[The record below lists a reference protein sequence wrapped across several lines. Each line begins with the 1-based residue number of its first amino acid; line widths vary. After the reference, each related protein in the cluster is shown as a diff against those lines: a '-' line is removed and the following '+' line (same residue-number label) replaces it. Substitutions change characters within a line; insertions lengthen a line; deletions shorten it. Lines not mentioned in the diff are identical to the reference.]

1 MPQGF
6 VEIRDGGL
14 VLKLKKLTPALED
27 TILEET
33 QVQADKL
40 TTWIVKNHLSGP
52 HGENTLAVKSG
63 NFRRLTLPIKPKTY
77 SKSMK
82 AGTRFSGAGAR
93 VHVGPKGQVTTIK
106 PLTSKYLA
114 IPIGEALTASG
125 VPRYNS
131 PRDVPGLS
139 LITSLRGNLI
149 LVSQVG
155 NMLEPFFLLKK
166 QVEVPARV
174 HPEEIIKRRIVQ
186 IAKDY
191 REALRT
197 TLEKLLEERAR

>member
-6 VEIRDGGL
+6 VEVKDGGL
-14 VLKLKKLTPALED
+14 ILKLKKLTPELKE
-27 TILEET
+27 TILDET

-40 TTWIVKNHLSGP
+40 TNWIVKKHLSGP
-52 HGENTLAVKSG
+52 HGENRLAVKSG

-77 SKSMK
+77 KKKMK
-82 AGTRFSGAGAR
+82 AGTQFAGAGAR
-93 VHVGPKGQVTTIK
+93 IHVGPRGQVTTIK
-106 PLTSKYLA
+106 PITSKYLA
-114 IPIGEALTASG
+114 IPIGAALTAGG
-125 VPRYNS
+125 VPRYSS

-174 HPEEIIKRRIVQ
+174 FPEEILKRRILH

-197 TLEKLLEERAR
+197 TLEKLLART

>member
-1 MPQGF
+1 MPKGYIE
-6 VEIRDGGL
+6 VKDGGL
-14 VLKLKKLTPALED
+14 LLKLKKLTPEIKE
-27 TILEET
+27 TILDET
-33 QVQADKL
+33 QIQADKL
-40 TTWIVKNHLSGP
+40 TNWIVKKHLSGP
-52 HGENTLAVKSG
+52 TGENRLAVRSG
-63 NFRRLTLPIKPKTY
+63 NFRRLTLPIKPRSYK
-77 SKSMK
+77 KKMK

-114 IPIGEALTASG
+114 IPIGEALTAGG
-125 VPRYNS
+125 VARYNS

-166 QVEVPARV
+166 QVEVASRV
-174 HPEEIIKRRIVQ
+174 FPEEIMKRRILH
-186 IAKDY
+186 IARDY
-191 REALRT
+191 RTALRT
-197 TLEKLLEERAR
+197 TMEKLLGGSGV